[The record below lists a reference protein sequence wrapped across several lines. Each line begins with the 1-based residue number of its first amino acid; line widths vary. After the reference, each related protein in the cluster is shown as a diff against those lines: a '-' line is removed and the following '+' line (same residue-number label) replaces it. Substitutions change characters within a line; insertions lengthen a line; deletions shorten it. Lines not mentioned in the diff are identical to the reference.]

1 MKTNQ
6 NLHIVYIEDDP
17 EMVNLV
23 ALILTRHGYKVSTAY
38 SGPEGL
44 EIIQKTLPDL
54 ILLDIMMPDVDGW
67 EVYQKLKRQQ
77 ETKNI
82 PTIIITAKSQPVDR
96 VLGLHIAKVDD
107 FIAKPFHPQELIES
121 IERVLEKQK
130 E

>member
-1 MKTNQ
+1 MKSQ

-17 EMVNLV
+17 EMVDLV
-23 ALILTRHGYKVSTAY
+23 ALILTRHGYKVSSAY
-38 SGPEGL
+38 SGSEGL

-54 ILLDIMMPDVDGW
+54 ILLDIMMPDMDGW

-107 FIAKPFHPQELIES
+107 FIAKPFHPQELLES

-130 E
+130 Q